1 MADLT
6 TPLDAPPQV
15 RLKAKEVDKET
26 QALYR
31 RLFMRSVMVAGLVFA
46 LVNVVDS
53 ALPGGVGLSVTL
65 ALLSLPVTFVGY
77 ALVEGM
83 LVQVVRDLHED
94 GDHQTSFALTFRAAF
109 ARLGPLVAVSLI
121 TGFGVLVGMLC
132 LLIPGLVLLTRW
144 AVALPVV
151 MIEGRSARDALVRS
165 QQLVRGNSRAVF
177 NVMITVGI
185 LTGIVRLL
193 FAVLGRGHGFV
204 GLWLSSTLAA
214 TLTVPYAAHAVTVL
228 YYRLTEPERPVVLEP
243 GKRWHSIWDA
253 ERAQTVHAE
262 R

>member
-6 TPLDAPPQV
+6 TPLDRPRPV
-15 RLKAKEVDKET
+15 RLKAKDVDKET

-31 RLFMRSVMVAGLVFA
+31 RLFTRSVVAAGLVFA
-46 LVNVVDS
+46 LVDVVDS
-53 ALPGGVGLSVTL
+53 ALPGGAGLGVTL

-94 GDHQTSFALTFRAAF
+94 GDHRTSLAGTFRSAF
-109 ARLGPLVAVSLI
+109 ARLRPLVAVSLI
-121 TGFGVLVGMLC
+121 TGFGVLVGMFC

-144 AVALPVV
+144 AVAVPVV
-151 MIEGRSARDALVRS
+151 MIEGRSAREALARS
-165 QQLVRGNSRAVF
+165 QQLVRGNNRAVF

-185 LTGIVRLL
+185 LTGIVRVL
-193 FAVLGRGHGFV
+193 FSVLGRGHGFA

-228 YYRLTEPERPVVLEP
+228 YYRLIEPERPVALEP

-253 ERAQTVHAE
+253 ERAQAAHAE
-262 R
+262 Q